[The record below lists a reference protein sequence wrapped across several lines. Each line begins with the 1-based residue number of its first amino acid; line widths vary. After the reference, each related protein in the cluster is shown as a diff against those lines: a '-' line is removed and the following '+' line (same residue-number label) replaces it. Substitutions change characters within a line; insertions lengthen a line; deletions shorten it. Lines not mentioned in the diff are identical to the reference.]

1 MHYSTGDT
9 AWVLLS
15 AALVLFMTPGLAFFY
30 GGMVRSKNVLGML
43 MQNFTTIAVVSLVWV
58 FVSYS
63 LAFGPDIGGKGL
75 LGSLHFFAL
84 AHATQQVPGYSGHLA
99 QHIPPLAFVIFQM
112 MFAIITAALIT
123 GSTADRMRFGP
134 FIVLIVLWSLFV
146 YAPIAH
152 WSFSPNGWLYKLGTE
167 DFAGGT
173 VVEINAGAAGLAVAM
188 VIGRRRGWPK
198 SQMPPHNVPLTLVGA
213 GILWFGWYGFN
224 AGSALA
230 ANNLAAHAFL
240 NTNTAGA
247 AALLGW
253 IVVEKI
259 RGGKSTI
266 LGAASGAVAGLV
278 AITPSC
284 GFVDIY
290 GATVI
295 GLAAGVICAYAV
307 SLKYKYRLD
316 DSLDVG
322 GVHLVGGII
331 GTLLIGLFGTS
342 AIGGVNGLLYGG
354 GGVLLM
360 HQTVAV
366 LASGAY
372 SFAASWI
379 LAKIVDKIMGL
390 RVTADQELEG
400 LDTALHAESAYD
412 FEGLLRSFGK

>member
-1 MHYSTGDT
+1 
-9 AWVLLS
+9 
-15 AALVLFMTPGLAFFY
+15 
-30 GGMVRSKNVLGML
+30 
-43 MQNFTTIAVVSLVWV
+43 
-58 FVSYS
+58 
-63 LAFGPDIGGKGL
+63 
-75 LGSLHFFAL
+75 
-84 AHATQQVPGYSGHLA
+84 
-99 QHIPPLAFVIFQM
+99 

-123 GSTADRMRFGP
+123 GSTADRMKFGP
-134 FIVLIVLWSLFV
+134 FIVLIILWSLFV

-152 WSFSPNGWLYKLGTE
+152 WSFSPTGWLYRLGTE

-188 VIGRRRGWPK
+188 VIGKRRGWPK

-230 ANNLAAHAFL
+230 ANTLAAHAFL

-295 GLAAGVICAYAV
+295 GLAAGVICAFAV
-307 SLKYKYRLD
+307 SLKYKYQLD

-322 GVHLVGGII
+322 GVHLVGGIV

-354 GGVLLM
+354 GGVLLL
-360 HQTVAV
+360 HQTIAV

-379 LAKIVDKIMGL
+379 LAKIVDKAMGL
-390 RVTADQELEG
+390 RVTPDQELEG

-412 FEGLLRSFGK
+412 FEGLMRSFGK